1 MSDTIKLR
9 ATLEGDVTTVKALI
23 LHVMETG
30 LFKDRKTG
38 APIPAH
44 FVQEITCTHN
54 GAVVL
59 SADWGIA
66 VSKNPYIAFNFK
78 GGKKG
83 DTIALSWVDNLGGRD
98 ALETTIS

>member
-1 MSDTIKLR
+1 MANTIKLR
-9 ATLEGDVTTVKALI
+9 ATLEGGVTTVKALI

-30 LFKDRKTG
+30 LFKDKKTG

-44 FVQEITCTHN
+44 FIQEITCTHN

-66 VSKNPYIAFNFK
+66 VSKNPYIAFSFK
-78 GGKKG
+78 GGQKG
-83 DTIALSWVDNLGGRD
+83 DSISLSWVDNLGERD
-98 ALETTIS
+98 SLETTIS